1 MDRVLFKYMLFI
13 QCGNPKTEKHHDG
26 MLNHSQQIDLFIKFW
41 DITNREVLEDV
52 RTLSIVINLGK

>member
-13 QCGNPKTEKHHDG
+13 QCGNPKTEQHHDG

-41 DITNREVLEDV
+41 DIKNREVLEDV